1 MKVHRKKH
9 LNGEWR
15 VDGAHI
21 VVNFP
26 MSNTFRGDKIVHPM
40 ALFRYLSSPTNGN
53 QEAIQDLMDLVAK
66 EGQCSLD
73 SLTNAG
79 KVRAGLEDMLGRQK
93 ELTTTTASSFGTNC
107 LKAVKVL
114 SNERAVGYTKCID
127 AWKLKPSILKKG
139 SGAVELIT
147 TTKFAP
153 WETVLKDQV
162 KSVTLEQ
169 HKDYCRESKL
179 LNNQVRQQV
188 KDLAKFSDLLSG
200 LSLRSQL
207 HANQNHPRA

>member
-1 MKVHRKKH
+1 M
-9 LNGEWR
+9 GIIR
-15 VDGAHI
+15 V
-21 VVNFP
+21 
-26 MSNTFRGDKIVHPM
+26 
-40 ALFRYLSSPTNGN
+40 
-53 QEAIQDLMDLVAK
+53 
-66 EGQCSLD
+66 
-73 SLTNAG
+73 
-79 KVRAGLEDMLGRQK
+79 GLEDMLRHQK
-93 ELTTTTASSFGTNC
+93 DLTAFASSFGTTR

-114 SNERAVGYTKCID
+114 SDERAVGCTLCIN
-127 AWKLKPSILKKG
+127 AWKSQHSILKKG

-153 WETVLKDQV
+153 RETVLKDQV

-200 LSLRSQL
+200 LSLGSQL